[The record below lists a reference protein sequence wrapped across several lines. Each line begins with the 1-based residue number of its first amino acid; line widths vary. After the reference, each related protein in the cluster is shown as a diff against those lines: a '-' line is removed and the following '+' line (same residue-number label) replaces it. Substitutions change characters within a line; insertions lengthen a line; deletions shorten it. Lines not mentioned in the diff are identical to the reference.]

1 MLSATHTGLGSSARL
16 GAALL
21 ASASLLLLGA
31 GGWGCSEGTP
41 VQALP
46 GAGRRPVPTC
56 SGDND
61 GRVAVGE
68 LDFSPGG
75 AAPYAVQPASAE
87 SVEPSGAPE
96 EGRGVWDFR
105 GATFD
110 HLQEVPL
117 QDPAGSWY
125 GELAFRATLAM
136 PLSTTNDGT
145 TDAYLILRA
154 TEEALLILGA
164 ASPEPDE
171 FLLLYDDEVP
181 MLRFPL
187 AEGDRWTQRVG
198 AAPGSTWQDIDLEA
212 AGLVD
217 QYSLEVRGRGRL
229 LLPGM
234 FIDNVLWVQMTLDRS
249 VPGQPDLQ
257 VTETFLVHE
266 CLGTVARRSEPGGP
280 WWVVWYPM

>member
-1 MLSATHTGLGSSARL
+1 MYASTSPSPRPTTLLVTLSWLTAACGLV
-16 GAALL
+16 
-21 ASASLLLLGA
+21 
-31 GGWGCSEGTP
+31 GCSEGTP
-41 VQALP
+41 VEALP
-46 GAGRRPVPTC
+46 GAGRRPVPEC
-56 SGDND
+56 SGNND
-61 GRVAVGE
+61 GVISVGE

-75 AAPYAVQPASAE
+75 AAPYAVQPASAA
-87 SVEPSGAPE
+87 SVEPTGDPGA
-96 EGRGVWDFR
+96 GAGVWDFR
-105 GATFD
+105 EAAFD

-117 QDPAGSWY
+117 QDPATSWY
-125 GELAFRATLAM
+125 GEVAHSATLSM

-154 TEEALLILGA
+154 TDEALLILGA
-164 ASPEPDE
+164 ASPEAAD
-171 FLLLYDDEVP
+171 FLLLYDAPLP

-187 AEGDRWTQRVG
+187 RQGDRWTQRVA
-198 AAPGSTWQDIDLEA
+198 AAPGSVWQDIDLEA

-217 QYSLEVRGRGRL
+217 HYTLSVRGRGSL

-234 FIDNVLWVQMTLDRS
+234 SIDNVLWVQMTLARTL
-249 VPGQPDLQ
+249 PGQPALE